1 MKERYAEAI
10 KLPTAPERQKSVY
23 LGPMGNENF
32 PDDWK
37 SNNKI
42 MLDIKTGIDGLNQK
56 LSPQP

>member
-1 MKERYAEAI
+1 
-10 KLPTAPERQKSVY
+10 
-23 LGPMGNENF
+23 MGNENF